1 MAIQKNT
8 PKSEALPALIKVKK
22 PRNDIYVV
30 GIGASAGGLDALQE
44 FFDNIPTNTGMAF
57 CVVQHLSPNFKSL
70 MDELLS
76 RHSRMKISTVIDG
89 EKIEPNRIYLN
100 SKEVSLKIKNGCFE
114 YIEKET
120 RGTLNLPIDMFFHS
134 LGEEFQENAIGIILY
149 GTGTD
154 GSRGIRT
161 IRDFG
166 GTVMVQEPSSAQF
179 DGMPNTAI
187 STGFA
192 EYIGTPTKLAQEIIK
207 FPYKPTFF
215 GNVNNGGTTTETE
228 FIYIQ
233 ILDELH
239 KYCGVDFRL
248 YKNNTL
254 VKRLEKRMNLLD
266 INELEDYLEF
276 IKNNDEELEIL
287 KGDFFIGVT
296 TFFRDKEAF
305 ITLKETV
312 LPKLFKDRPT
322 HEPIRLWSVGC
333 STGEEAYSL
342 AILVDEYIKENRLK
356 HNFKIF
362 ATDIDRKAIDIA
374 SNGQYIVNAVNDIS
388 QQRLEHYFIRTGEH
402 YQIIKRIRKKIIFST
417 HNIIKDPPFI
427 KMDFISC
434 RNLLIY
440 IQPKTQQKIFQHFQ
454 FSLNVF
460 GFLFLGNS
468 ENLGDLQK
476 DFEVLNNK
484 WRIYINKTKTRVLP
498 SFDQGDKMHQITT
511 NNSNL
516 HVTSK
521 FQKQKSSPENVFT
534 SQLAEIFAPKCIFI
548 DNEYNILYIKGN
560 FQDLIQIP
568 QGIVQMNLML
578 LLDEK
583 LAVMV
588 RNGIRRLNEE
598 KKSIVFTN
606 VLYPQKNTQT
616 KLNISFTRITKENNV
631 MYLIAFD
638 QKENRDAKTI
648 VYDQYELD
656 EFSKQRIDDLEIDLK
671 TKQEELQ
678 YVVEELETSNEELQ
692 ASNEELMASN
702 EELQGTNEE
711 LQSVNEELYTVNTEL
726 QAKNKELQDLSNDIN
741 NLLISTDIGTLFL
754 DNTLVIRKF
763 TPALKKHFNLEDT
776 DIGRPISNFTHKFP
790 NRNDGEFIESIKTV
804 ISTQTAI
811 ELEIFDTDGNI
822 YLNKILPYVTSK
834 KSTDGVV
841 ITYVDITNTKQIEKD
856 LRRSEEKHK
865 NLHNE
870 LQVIIDN
877 FPGLIF
883 YKDSNNNYLKVNKL
897 MADTYNLDKTEIE
910 GKNLK
915 TFYSAKQAKAFW
927 EDDKA
932 IMASG
937 ISKLNTIQSLETSE
951 GLKWLNTSKILV
963 KNLIDGSTN
972 ILGVSMEITELKK
985 TEQLLEESLSKLVI
999 SNNELSQFAY
1009 VASHDLQEPLNNIVS
1024 FIKLFIEKYDS
1035 IVDDEGQQF
1044 LDIIL
1049 NSSNRMKDLIKAV
1062 LEHSRLDNEVNTVSF
1077 TPLNTINQ
1085 IITDMSALVK
1095 ATNTTINIDS
1105 LPKKMKGQ
1113 EINIRLLFQNLIS
1126 NAIKFNSSKAPQIDI
1141 SCQEKHGYYQ
1151 FNVKDNGIGIDS
1163 AYAKK
1168 IFDVFQR
1175 LHNQDEYPG
1184 TGIGLANCK
1193 KIVEMHDG
1201 HIWFESEENKGTTFM
1216 FTISKT

>member
-1 MAIQKNT
+1 MATKRKTGETAVI
-8 PKSEALPALIKVKK
+8 PEVIKSNNVHK
-22 PRNDIYVV
+22 DIYVV

-44 FFDNIPTNTGMAF
+44 FFDNIPINTGMAF

-100 SKEVSLKIKNGCFE
+100 AKEVSLKIKNGRFQF
-114 YIEKET
+114 ITKET
-120 RGTLNLPIDMFFHS
+120 AGTLNLPIDMFFHS
-134 LGEEFQENAIGIILY
+134 LGEEYQENAIGVILS

-154 GSRGIRT
+154 GSRGMRT

-192 EYIGTPTKLAQEIIK
+192 EYIDTPAKLALEIIK
-207 FPYKPTFF
+207 FPLKPAFF
-215 GNVNNGGTTTETE
+215 GNVNEGGTTTETE
-228 FIYIQ
+228 LFFLQ

-239 KYCGVDFRL
+239 KYCGIDFKL

-254 VKRLEKRMNLLD
+254 VRRLEKRMNLLS
-266 INELEDYLEF
+266 IFNIPDYYDF
-276 IKNNDEELEIL
+276 IRNNLTELEIL

-296 TFFRDKEAF
+296 TFFRDKEAYELLRTKVF
-305 ITLKETV
+305 
-312 LPKLFKDRPT
+312 PKIFKDRPS
-322 HEPIRLWSVGC
+322 HEPVRLWSVGC

-342 AILVDEYIKENRLK
+342 AILVDEYIKEHGLK
-356 HNFKIF
+356 HSFKIF
-362 ATDIDRKAIDIA
+362 ATDIDRRAIDIA
-374 SNGQYIVNAVNDIS
+374 SNGEYIVNAVNDIS
-388 QQRLEHYFIRTGEH
+388 QKRLEHYFIRTGEH
-402 YQIIKRIRKKIIFST
+402 YQIIKRIREKIIFST

-454 FSLNVF
+454 FSLNLF

-468 ENLGDLQK
+468 ENIGDLQK
-476 DFEVLNNK
+476 DFEVVSNK
-484 WRIYINKTKTRVLP
+484 WRIYINKTKIRVLP
-498 SFDQGDKMHQITT
+498 SFEQAERVQSISMQ
-511 NNSNL
+511 NSNL
-516 HVTSK
+516 HVTPKSK
-521 FQKQKSSPENVFT
+521 KQKHSTENTFT
-534 SQLAEIFAPKCIFI
+534 AHISEIFAPKCLFI
-548 DNEYNILYIKGN
+548 DPDFNILFIKGD
-560 FQDLIQIP
+560 FQDYIQIP
-568 QGIVQMNLML
+568 QGLVQMNLMAM
-578 LLDEK
+578 LDEK

-588 RNGIRRLNEE
+588 RNGIRRLDEE
-598 KKSIVFTN
+598 KKSIVFSN
-606 VLYPQKNTQT
+606 ILYTHKDGQQT
-616 KLNISFTRITKENNV
+616 LNITFTRIDQDSSL

-638 QKENRDAKTI
+638 QKENRDAKTV

-656 EFSKQRIDDLEIDLK
+656 EFSKQRIEDLEFDLK

-692 ASNEELMASN
+692 ASN

-804 ISTQTAI
+804 ISTKTAV
-811 ELEIFDTDGNI
+811 ELEIYDTEGNI

-856 LRRSEEKHK
+856 LRISEAKFK
-865 NLHNE
+865 NLHHE

-883 YKDSNNNYLKVNKL
+883 YKDSKNNYLKVNKL

-910 GKNLK
+910 GKNLSE
-915 TFYSAKQAKAFW
+915 FYTAKQAKSYW
-927 EDDKA
+927 DDDKA
-932 IMASG
+932 MIKSG
-937 ISKLNTIQSLETSE
+937 HSKLNTIQTLKTSE

-972 ILGVSMEITELKK
+972 ILGVSMEITEIKK
-985 TEQLLEESLSKLVI
+985 TEQLLKESLAKLVI
-999 SNNELSQFAY
+999 SNKELSQFAY
-1009 VASHDLQEPLNNIVS
+1009 VASHDLQEPLNNIAS

-1044 LDIIL
+1044 LNIIL
-1049 NSSNRMKDLIKAV
+1049 NSSNRMKELIRAV
-1062 LEHSRLDNEVNTVSF
+1062 LEHSRIDNEKTIVSF
-1077 TPLNTINQ
+1077 SPLNTINQ
-1085 IITDMSALVK
+1085 VITDMSALVK